1 MGIRWSFFILFF
13 VFFSPNLFF
22 GQTYHRDLTKE
33 KWTFAQDGKEDWHP
47 ALLPGVVHT
56 DLLKNHLIPDPFY
69 SDNESKVQWVEN
81 ENWNYK
87 TTFYVTEKE
96 LQRDHLELVFEGI
109 DTFAKILLNGKEILQ
124 TNNAFRTWKV
134 DVRNQLFVGENRLEV
149 KLLSSVKIGKA
160 KAAELSYR
168 LPENE
173 RVFVRKPQYQFGW
186 DWGPRLVTSGIWKP
200 VYINSW
206 NTAQIQ
212 QVKHRQKIEK
222 NKATL
227 DFGIEINVEKEGD
240 YQLFINQ
247 KPKNCYLKKGYNR
260 VPFTYEIK
268 KPKLWWT
275 YDLGL
280 PYLYTFDILLLKDQQ
295 KISTFQQKIGLDL
308 S

>member
-22 GQTYHRDLTKE
+22 GQTYRRDLTKE

-47 ALLPGVVHT
+47 AHLPGVVHT

-109 DTFAKILLNGKEILQ
+109 DTYAKILLNGKEILQ

-134 DVRNQLFVGENRLEV
+134 DVRSQLFVGENSLEV
-149 KLLSSVKIGKA
+149 MLLSSVKIGKA

-173 RVFVRKPQYQFGW
+173 RVFVRKPQYQF
-186 DWGPRLVTSGIWKP
+186 
-200 VYINSW
+200 
-206 NTAQIQ
+206 
-212 QVKHRQKIEK
+212 
-222 NKATL
+222 
-227 DFGIEINVEKEGD
+227 
-240 YQLFINQ
+240 
-247 KPKNCYLKKGYNR
+247 
-260 VPFTYEIK
+260 
-268 KPKLWWT
+268 
-275 YDLGL
+275 
-280 PYLYTFDILLLKDQQ
+280 
-295 KISTFQQKIGLDL
+295 
-308 S
+308 